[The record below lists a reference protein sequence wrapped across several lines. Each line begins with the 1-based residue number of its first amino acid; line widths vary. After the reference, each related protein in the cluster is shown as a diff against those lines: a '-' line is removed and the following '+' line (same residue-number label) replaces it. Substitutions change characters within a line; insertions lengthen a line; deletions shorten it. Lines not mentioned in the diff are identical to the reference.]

1 VSAPLAPSAAAREA
15 AFPERPRSR
24 LVRAAHV
31 GLRLLAVARARLAFR
46 RAQTA
51 LAAGGAALAAAML
64 ALTLAMQAGV
74 EDRTFAESLRSASA
88 PNASS
93 RPLSVSVPLDDQ
105 TRRSYPEI
113 DRAVRRDLAAAGW
126 TPIATAFA
134 LLPRNFLIAMGDPLE
149 RFLRADEGRLPR
161 TCTPR
166 LCEYV
171 WLTLPET
178 TGVLARPSL
187 SQPPPIPGFRL
198 RLVGRAHQ
206 TGAAP
211 IPVPALVTRGFGL
224 LGGEKAAAGGVLGW
238 NVPLKDVVDHPW
250 ELDGALRSATAVR
263 SDLGARLDRVE
274 VDFSAGSLEQAQEK
288 STAAGRRLL
297 IVAGSLA
304 AILLA
309 YLLFVGARLRD
320 DAHAT
325 SERLTAVGARPWQIR
340 TIAALELGGATLLG
354 SVAGWLLG
362 GALAVWLISR
372 LGVAGRPAADHALA
386 APWSLALGAAS
397 VAVVTGLV
405 FAAARMRPLSV
416 GRRSI
421 DVADIA
427 ALGAVATLAAGFAQG
442 ALDPARLADEQGSQA
457 LLVVAPALVAL
468 VAAVVAARLVR
479 PGLRALERL
488 ARKGSPV
495 LRLSALT
502 VVRRPG
508 EAAVLGAF
516 LSVVLGL
523 AVFLTVYRSTLDRSR
538 RDELAYA
545 APTQFRVAEN
555 LSSLVPVTSVPLRDL
570 PGKTKLPVLRLSGD
584 APRPT
589 GSLGFTLLGLPASSL
604 PGLDGWRGDFSSLS
618 PRAIAARLAART
630 DTSFQAIPLPPRGEL
645 SVPMAATGD
654 PVDISATFVSA
665 TGMFKTVQ
673 VATTAERVLRL
684 RRPAGMRAP
693 RLVGLG
699 FEPGGFRLRGNPQA
713 GELRDIVAVGKIE
726 LGPAHG
732 LDFRRFVGS
741 GGITARVTGR
751 IARLRFAVGTNEAA
765 RFAVRQ
771 PTAGHPV
778 PVAVSPAIAAGAG
791 KGGLLPL
798 DVVGARVV
806 TRVVAVVRHFPTT
819 HGDVVLADRGT
830 VATAI
835 DAASP
840 GPPFY
845 NEVWIDDPAP
855 ARVAATLERSRFRV
869 LDVTSRETLAAAS
882 TSSTIARAAR
892 LLLAAG
898 ALAGLALT
906 LLGVALASTTELR
919 RRRGELLDLEAQGM
933 EPRALA
939 AFVRLRILLVSC
951 VGACVALATGVVL
964 SLLVVETVRIALGE
978 SSPDPPLVLD
988 LDWPLLLGGCAG
1000 VVAAVAL
1007 VADGVARLQLRR
1019 MHGARM

>member
-1 VSAPLAPSAAAREA
+1 
-15 AFPERPRSR
+15 
-24 LVRAAHV
+24 V

-51 LAAGGAALAAAML
+51 LAAGGAALAAALL

-74 EDRTFAESLRSASA
+74 EDRTFAASDV
-88 PNASS
+88 SS
-93 RPLSVSVPLDDQ
+93 HPLSVSVPLDDQ
-105 TRRSYPEI
+105 TRRGYRKI
-113 DRAVRRDLAAAGW
+113 DRAVRRRLAAEGW
-126 TPIATAFA
+126 TPIATALA
-134 LLPRNFLIAMGDPLE
+134 VLPRNFLVAMGNPLE
-149 RFLRADEGRLPR
+149 RFLKADDGRLPR
-161 TCTPR
+161 RCTPR

-171 WLTLPET
+171 WVTLPAT
-178 TGVLARPSL
+178 TGVARPAL

-198 RLVGRAHQ
+198 RLVGTAHQ

-211 IPVPALVTRGFGL
+211 LPVPALVTRGFGL
-224 LGGEKAAAGGVLGW
+224 LGSDEVAAGGVLGW
-238 NVPLKDVVDHPW
+238 NVPLKEVVDHPW
-250 ELDGALRSATAVR
+250 GLDRALRSAAAVR

-274 VDFSAGSLEQAQEK
+274 VDLPAGSLERAQAR
-288 STAAGRRLL
+288 SAAAGRRLL
-297 IVAGSLA
+297 IVAGALA

-320 DAHAT
+320 DAHGT

-362 GALAVWLISR
+362 GAAAVWLISR
-372 LGVAGRPAADHALA
+372 LGVAGWPATAHALA
-386 APWSLALGAAS
+386 APRSLALGAAF

-405 FAAARMRPLSV
+405 FAAARMRPLVV
-416 GRRSI
+416 GGRSI
-421 DVADIA
+421 DVADVA
-427 ALGAVATLAAGFAQG
+427 ALGAVATLAAGFAHG
-442 ALDPARLADEQGSQA
+442 ALDPARLAEEEGSPA
-457 LLVVAPALVAL
+457 LLLVAPALVGL

-488 ARKGSPV
+488 ARRASPT
-495 LRLSALT
+495 LRLAALT

-516 LSVVLGL
+516 VSVTLGL
-523 AVFLTVYRSTLDRSR
+523 AVFLAVYRSTLDRSR

-545 APTQFRVAEN
+545 APTQFRVSED

-570 PGKTKLPVLRLSGD
+570 PGQTKLPVLRLSGE
-584 APRPT
+584 APRPS
-589 GSLGFTLLGLPASSL
+589 GSLGFTLLGLPARSL
-604 PGLDGWRGDFSSLS
+604 PTLDGWRDDFSSLS

-630 DTSFQAIPLPPRGEL
+630 DTSFRAIPLSRRGL
-645 SVPMAATGD
+645 AVPMAASGD
-654 PVDISATFVSA
+654 PVDVSATFVSA
-665 TGMFKTVQ
+665 TGTFQTVQ
-673 VATTAERVLRL
+673 VATTADRVLRL
-684 RRPAGMRAP
+684 RPPAGMRAP

-726 LGPAHG
+726 LGPAPG
-732 LDFRRFVGS
+732 LDFRRFAGA
-741 GGITARVTGR
+741 GGITARLTGR
-751 IARLRFAVGTNEAA
+751 TARLRFAVGTNEAA

-771 PTAGHPV
+771 PTDGHPV

-791 KGGLLPL
+791 RGGLLPL
-798 DVVGARVV
+798 DVLGARVV

-835 DAASP
+835 DAVSP

-855 ARVAATLERSRFRV
+855 GRVAATLERSQFRV

-951 VGACVALATGVVL
+951 VGACVAVATGVVL
-964 SLLVVETVRIALGE
+964 SLLVVETVRVALGDAR
-978 SSPDPPLVLD
+978 PDPPLVLD

-1007 VADGVARLQLRR
+1007 VADGVARLELRR
-1019 MHGARM
+1019 LHGART

>member
-1 VSAPLAPSAAAREA
+1 MS
-15 AFPERPRSR
+15 
-24 LVRAAHV
+24 
-31 GLRLLAVARARLAFR
+31 LRLLAVARARLAFR

-64 ALTLAMQAGV
+64 ALTLATQAGV
-74 EDRTFAESLRSASA
+74 EDRMFAASLPREVA
-88 PNASS
+88 PDVSS
-93 RPLSVSVPLDDQ
+93 PPLSVSVPLDDR
-105 TRRSYPEI
+105 TRRGYREI
-113 DRAVRRDLAAAGW
+113 DRAVRKRLAAEGW
-126 TPIATAFA
+126 TPIATAIA
-134 LLPRNFLIAMGDPLE
+134 VLPRNFLVAMGDPLE
-149 RFLRADEGRLPR
+149 RFLHADEGRLPR

-171 WLTLPET
+171 WLTSPT
-178 TGVLARPSL
+178 TMGVARPAL
-187 SQPPPIPGFRL
+187 SQPPPIRGFRL
-198 RLVGRAHQ
+198 RLVGTVHQ
-206 TGAAP
+206 TTAAAF
-211 IPVPALVTRGFGL
+211 PVPALVTRGFGL
-224 LGGEKAAAGGVLGW
+224 LASDEVAAGGVLGW
-238 NVPLKDVVDHPW
+238 GVPLNEVVHHPW
-250 ELDGALRSATAVR
+250 DLDHALRRAAAVR

-274 VDFSAGSLEQAQEK
+274 VDLSAGSLERARARSE
-288 STAAGRRLL
+288 AGGRRLL
-297 IVAGSLA
+297 IVAGSLG

-320 DAHAT
+320 DARST
-325 SERLTAVGARPWQIR
+325 TERLTAVGARPWQIR

-362 GALAVWLISR
+362 GAVAVWLISR
-372 LGVAGRPAADHALA
+372 LGVAGRPATAHALA
-386 APWSLALGAAS
+386 APRSLALGAAF

-405 FAAARMRPLSV
+405 FAAARMRPLGV
-416 GRRSI
+416 AGRSI
-421 DVADIA
+421 DVADVA

-442 ALDPARLADEQGSQA
+442 ALDPARLAEEQGSGA
-457 LLVVAPALVAL
+457 LLLAAPVLVGL
-468 VAAVVAARLVR
+468 VAAVVAARLVG

-488 ARKGSPV
+488 ARRASPV

-516 LSVVLGL
+516 LSVTLGL
-523 AVFLTVYRSTLDRSR
+523 SVFLAVYRSTLDRSR

-545 APTQFRVAEN
+545 APTPFRVAED
-555 LSSLVPVTSVPLRDL
+555 LSSLVPVTSVPLRAY
-570 PGKTKLPVLRLSGD
+570 PGETNLPVLRLSGN
-584 APRPT
+584 APRPS
-589 GSLGFTLLGLPASSL
+589 GSLSFTLLGLPASSL
-604 PGLDGWRGDFSSLS
+604 PTLDGWRGDFSSLS

-630 DTSFQAIPLPPRGEL
+630 DTRFRAIPLPRRGEL
-645 SVPMAATGD
+645 RVPMAASGD
-654 PVDISATFVSA
+654 PLDISATFVSA
-665 TGMFKTVQ
+665 TGTFKSEQ
-673 VATTAERVLRL
+673 VATTADRVLRL
-684 RRPAGMRAP
+684 RAPAGMRAP

-751 IARLRFAVGTNEAA
+751 TARLRFAVGTNEPA
-765 RFAVRQ
+765 RFALRE

-798 DVVGARVV
+798 DVLGARVV

-819 HGDVVLADRGT
+819 HGDVVLADRRT

-835 DAASP
+835 NAVSP

-855 ARVAATLERSRFRV
+855 ARVAATLERSQFSV
-869 LDVTSRETLAAAS
+869 LDITSREALAAAS
-882 TSSTIARAAR
+882 TSSTVARAAR
-892 LLLAAG
+892 LLLAVG

-951 VGACVALATGVVL
+951 VGACVALAAGVVL
-964 SLLVVETVRIALGE
+964 SLLVVETVRIALGD
-978 SSPDPPLVLD
+978 SSPDPPLVID
-988 LDWPLLLGGCAG
+988 LDWPLLLGSGAG
-1000 VVAAVAL
+1000 VVVAVAL
-1007 VADGVARLQLRR
+1007 IADGVARLQLRR
-1019 MHGARM
+1019 MHGART